1 MHENGYITDEQTAL
15 AQSKALG
22 VKRASGSDSAN
33 APYFTEEV
41 RKELAET
48 YGTKAL
54 YEGGLS
60 VRTTLDP
67 QLQKLA
73 ERALREGLEALDRRQ
88 GWRGP
93 LARLVPEESIDAQLK
108 ALTEKLPENRF
119 AALVTKVDDK
129 QAEIYLQGQTA
140 VIPFALA
147 SWAYPPRRANGIRPP
162 KISSLKQALT
172 ADDIV
177 IVQHPNEA
185 PDLVA
190 DTGFPSDVFALGQRP
205 LVGELL
211 LRSTRIPDVYSP

>member
-22 VKRASGSDSAN
+22 VKKASGSDSAN

-54 YEGGLS
+54 YEGGLP

-93 LARLVPEESIDAQLK
+93 LARLVPEESVDAQLQL
-108 ALTEKLPENRF
+108 LTEKLPENRF

-140 VIPFALA
+140 VIPFTLA
-147 SWAYPPRRANGIRPP
+147 SWAYPPRQADGIRPP
-162 KISSLKQALT
+162 KITSLKQALT
-172 ADDIV
+172 ADDIA
-177 IVQHPNEA
+177 IVQ
-185 PDLVA
+185 
-190 DTGFPSDVFALGQRP
+190 RP
-205 LVGELL
+205 
-211 LRSTRIPDVYSP
+211 